1 MASVRH
7 KAWAS
12 ILPLVITGIAYASR
26 WRMAER
32 EPEQLAEDLYKR
44 LHAVA
49 EQLDQIRDEAA
60 VLSADLRN
68 RLHALTLQ
76 RRAVERLDS
85 NRQERIEHQSGN
97 D

>member
-1 MASVRH
+1 MG
-7 KAWAS
+7 
-12 ILPLVITGIAYASR
+12 IDLPLVVTGIAYASR
-26 WRMAER
+26 WRMAEG
-32 EPEQLAEDLYKR
+32 EPEQLAENLYKR

-49 EQLDQIRDEAA
+49 EQLDQIRNEAA
-60 VLSADLRN
+60 DLSAELRN